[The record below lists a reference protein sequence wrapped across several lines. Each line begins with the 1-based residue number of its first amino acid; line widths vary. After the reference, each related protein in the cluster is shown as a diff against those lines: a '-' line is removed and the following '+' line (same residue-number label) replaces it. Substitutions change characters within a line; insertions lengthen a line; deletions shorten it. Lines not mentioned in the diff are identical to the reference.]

1 MIKLQ
6 RDAASSVAPRTHHI
20 LIFWMSTEPLFSMF
34 LLSSMRLNFKHALT
48 IRVSAGVMPDVE
60 VTIEQITR
68 RTMAV

>member
-1 MIKLQ
+1 
-6 RDAASSVAPRTHHI
+6 
-20 LIFWMSTEPLFSMF
+20 
-34 LLSSMRLNFKHALT
+34 MRLNFKHALT